1 MHFIYYQVL
10 FLMLIPSFVLMYLII
25 TKKSKIEN
33 YFSKIALERLSIS
46 NQYFSNRARN
56 IILFLSLIFMIIA
69 LSRPVI
75 NEKEQNI
82 ESQLNP
88 VIIAIDVSKSMM
100 AIDIYPNR
108 LEFAKNKLL
117 NILDNSRTE
126 AIGVILFAKS
136 SFLLSAVTQD
146 FNSLKILVSNLDT
159 GINFDN
165 GTNIFSTLETTNRL
179 LKDYSTKNLILL
191 TDGGDKNNF
200 EEEINYANQNNIN
213 VYILATA
220 TTNGSPIKENDGN
233 FLTDKNKNI
242 VNVKLNENIKELAL
256 RTNGGYINFS
266 LNSDD
271 IEQILNDIN
280 LKSKK
285 ENFNQKKYKT
295 YTELFY
301 YPLGIAIFLL
311 LIAFSSLPNFT
322 KNKTFIIVI
331 FSLFFIQNPLYSF
344 SIMDFKTINEANEA
358 YKNQEYQE
366 ASSNFQKIDSN
377 EYRDYNLANS
387 LYKSNEFEKAID
399 LYKNIQTSSNDLE
412 FKRLHNLG
420 NAYAKNKNFD
430 EAMNSYEKAL
440 KLKND
445 KTTKENLELV
455 KKLLEDKKENNQNQ
469 EKNKSEKKENKEQE
483 KQKEKSDNL
492 ENRENQKEIEQKT
505 QENRVEEKWLKS
517 IDNQKTNS
525 LLKKMES
532 SNEDSTINPW

>member
-33 YFSKIALERLSIS
+33 YFSKIALKKLSIS

-56 IILFLSLIFMIIA
+56 IMLFLSLIFMIIA
-69 LSRPVI
+69 LARPVI

-88 VIIAIDVSKSMM
+88 VIIAVDVSKSMN

-117 NILDNSRTE
+117 NILDNSKTE

-146 FNSLKILVSNLDT
+146 FNSLKILVNNLDI

-200 EEEINYANQNNIN
+200 EEEINYANKNNIN

-242 VNVKLNENIKELAL
+242 VNVKLNENIKKLAL
-256 RTNGGYINFS
+256 KTNGGYINFS
-266 LNSDD
+266 LNLDD

-285 ENFNQKKYKT
+285 EDFNQKKYKT

-301 YPLGIAIFLL
+301 YPLGIAVFLL

-322 KNKTFIIVI
+322 KNKTLVVVI
-331 FSLFFIQNPLYSF
+331 FSLIFIQNPLYSF

-366 ASSNFQKIDSN
+366 ASSNFQKLDSN

-387 LYKSNEFEKAID
+387 LYKSNEFGKAID

-430 EAMNSYEKAL
+430 EAINSYEKAL

-469 EKNKSEKKENKEQE
+469 EKNKSEKKENKEQ
-483 KQKEKSDNL
+483 KNQKEKSDNL
-492 ENRENQKEIEQKT
+492 KNKENQKEAEQKT

-517 IDNQKTNS
+517 IKNQKTNS

-532 SNEDSTINPW
+532 SKEDSIVNPW